1 MFNKG
6 LETVTSKL
14 ESERKKHEK
23 AMNEYVIE
31 QNEKYNVLMRKK
43 IEIEEDLNVKKNKV
57 HELEKLCAELRRQ
70 IE

>member
-1 MFNKG
+1 
-6 LETVTSKL
+6 
-14 ESERKKHEK
+14 
-23 AMNEYVIE
+23 MNEYVIE

-70 IE
+70 IEE